1 MRGRRLLALALGAIL
16 ALGLLVPAGLW
27 YLRLHPVRVAIDD
40 DPDAHGIPYEP
51 VSFPSR
57 LDGTSLKGWYM
68 PASPS
73 TGRAIVIAPGIDDN
87 RLVSGVTLGLAPV
100 LVAAGFDVLAFD
112 LRGEGESGDGPIT
125 FGAREQW
132 DVLGAVDAARA
143 RGASRVGVLA
153 FSLGAGAAILAA
165 AGSDAIDALV
175 TDSAFADLEE
185 TLRRELERAGIPAP
199 VVSYGLL
206 FYPFLAGA
214 DLGSVSPVSAIGAIA
229 PRPIL
234 LIHGTEDETVDVED
248 SGRLLAAAD
257 ARTTERWLVPGGRHT
272 KSYLVDPEAY
282 AARVLAFFER
292 AMP

>member
-1 MRGRRLLALALGAIL
+1 MRRRRLLVLALGAIL
-16 ALGLLVPAGLW
+16 VLGLVLPAGLW

-40 DPDAHGIPYEP
+40 DPGEHGIPYEQI
-51 VSFPSR
+51 SFSSP
-57 LDGTSLKGWYM
+57 LDGMPLKGWYL

-87 RLVSGVTLGLAPV
+87 RLVSGVTLDLAPA
-100 LVAAGFDVLAFD
+100 LLGAGFDVLAFD

-132 DVLGAVDAARA
+132 DVLGAVDAAQA
-143 RGASRVGVLA
+143 RGATRVGVLA

-206 FYPFLAGA
+206 FYPLLSGT
-214 DLGSVSPVSAIGAIA
+214 DPGSVSPESAIGAIA

-248 SGRLLAAAD
+248 SGRLLAAAG
-257 ARTTERWLVPGGRHT
+257 ASTTDRWLVPGGRHT
-272 KSYLVDPEAY
+272 KSYFVDPRTY
-282 AARVLAFFER
+282 TARVLAFFER

>member
-1 MRGRRLLALALGAIL
+1 MRHRRHLAFALGAIL
-16 ALGLLVPAGLW
+16 VLGLVLPAGLW

-40 DPDAHGIPYEP
+40 DPGEHGLSYKP
-51 VSFPSR
+51 VSFSSS
-57 LDGTSLKGWYM
+57 LDGTPLKGWYM
-68 PASPS
+68 PASRT

-87 RLVSGVTLGLAPV
+87 RLVSGVSLGLAPT

-112 LRGEGESGDGPIT
+112 LRGEGESGGGPIT

-132 DVLGAVDAARA
+132 DVLAAVDEAQA
-143 RGASRVGVLA
+143 RGARRVGVLA

-175 TDSAFADLEE
+175 TDSAFADLEQ
-185 TLRRELERAGIPAP
+185 TLRRELEQSGVPAP

-206 FYPFLAGA
+206 FYPLLSGTDPAT
-214 DLGSVSPVSAIGAIA
+214 VSPVAVIGAIA

-234 LIHGTEDETVDVED
+234 LIHGTDDETVDVED
-248 SGRLLAAAD
+248 SGRLLAAAG
-257 ARTTERWLVPGGRHT
+257 ASTTERWLVPGGRHT
-272 KSYLVDPEAY
+272 KSYFVDPEAY
-282 AARVLAFFER
+282 AATVRAFFER